1 MDLRNNQKKTN
12 NQSSKQSSRYGA
24 YSYRDR
30 RKFLVDNDLIRTD
43 VFTGQE
49 RDYLKKDL
57 QKYYCQYIG
66 DASTMKRYKSDLF
79 QDICVYVSVIRR
91 YQPHIDKISK
101 IQGLY
106 RGKKQ
111 RSMNKA
117 RDCNNSEDFFTFEP
131 IREISSIYYYSYED
145 EAGFKW
151 GFDIRSLSKLISMN
165 YSNPYTTEDIPVHIR
180 KDVEKTM
187 EYLRENPK
195 YSDIMDTVVRDRET
209 TIKQKTVDLFS
220 KIEQSGYTCHVEWF
234 LKLSVRR
241 LISLYKQL
249 EDIWN
254 YRAQLNHQMKR
265 IICPPDGQMFR
276 IPISEVSLYT
286 DKQDLQ
292 ELILGEIGK
301 FTGGS
306 EANMKLGFMYFV
318 IGFGYVSKDCYYAHQ
333 DWLNL
338 VGY

>member
-1 MDLRNNQKKTN
+1 MDFRDNT
-12 NQSSKQSSRYGA
+12 KQPTGKYGSC
-24 YSYRDR
+24 SYKDR
-30 RKFLVDNDLIRTD
+30 RNFLVENDLIRTN

-66 DASTMKRYKSDLF
+66 DSSTMKRYKSDLF
-79 QDICVYVSVIRR
+79 RDICAYIATIRK
-91 YQPHIDKISK
+91 YQPHIDKIAK

-106 RGKKQ
+106 RGNKQ
-111 RSMNKA
+111 RSLNKL
-117 RDCNNSEDFFTFEP
+117 RTCNNSEDFFTFEP
-131 IREISSIYYYSYED
+131 IREISSLYYYSYED
-145 EAGFKW
+145 EGGFNW
-151 GFDIRSLSKLISMN
+151 GFDIRSLFKLISMN
-165 YSNPYTTEDIPVHIR
+165 YPNPYTTEEIPEHIR
-180 KDVEKTM
+180 NDVEKTM
-187 EYLRENPK
+187 KYLQENPI
-195 YSDIMDTVVRDRET
+195 YTDIVDQVVRDRRT

-220 KIEQSGYTCHVEWF
+220 KIEQSGYTCQVEWF
-234 LKLSVRR
+234 LNLSVRR
-241 LISLYKQL
+241 LVSLYKQL

-306 EANMKLGFMYFV
+306 EANMKLGFMYFI
-318 IGFGYVSKDCYYAHQ
+318 IGFGYVSKDCYFAHN